1 MRDLCHNPTMPAG
14 PVVDSVLIALAPLG
28 VRSRAMFGGHGLYLG
43 DKFFGLINDGRVF
56 FRTDETSRPDY
67 VSRGMLPFQPRHRP
81 VGPKTVARNFQ
92 VPDDI
97 LNDPDQLTA
106 WALRAA
112 RA

>member
-1 MRDLCHNPTMPAG
+1 MRDLCHNPPMPAG
-14 PVVDSVLIALAPLG
+14 PVVDSVLLALAPLG
-28 VRSRAMFGGHGLYLG
+28 VRARPMFGGHGLYLG

-97 LNDPDQLTA
+97 LNDPDQLMA